1 MINFDSLT
9 LKAFLEE
16 NKDFLVGARIQK
28 IKQFSRAEVMLQLH
42 KSGETRKLY
51 ININPSCFH
60 LCFMS
65 EENEKKRA
73 LVAPKS
79 ALMFCMLL
87 RKYMDGVKITDVQVP
102 KYERIFEIYFDYYV
116 SEEEKNRYC
125 LAVELMGKYSNIIL
139 YNYDTNVIAGCCHNV
154 SAQKSKEREL
164 SGLLPYSY
172 PKKQRKKDLLKTSFE
187 EFQAVLKENK
197 NLSEEFYYLT
207 NVIVENAFGLSEN
220 EHELYEKLRNLV
232 SLSSVSPSVS
242 NDFEQFSLLD
252 IENAKKYDSTNEM
265 IDDYFT
271 YQQSEKAANTT
282 KIKLL
287 SHINQQ
293 IEKFEELKEKQEKL
307 AFETGTIEENKEKAD
322 LIMANLYQ
330 LKDGEK
336 ALRAVDFNGREV
348 VISLDE
354 NKSGSENAEHYYT
367 LYKKSKS
374 ASEKSKELLEETLKS
389 LKYWE
394 EKRQEAEETEDAKLL
409 ETLSKELLPQ
419 QTKQNNQKKSDKNLE
434 MVEFLGFK
442 IYVGKND
449 RQNDYLLS
457 KISSPEDLWFHPLNG
472 AGAHVLIKK
481 NKNGETVPDEVILK
495 AARLTKQYSSSKNS
509 TKVPIIYTNRKYVKK
524 ANNKIAF
531 VTYKYESEIM
541 V

>member
-16 NKDFLVGARIQK
+16 NKDFLIGARIQK
-28 IKQFSRAEVMLQLH
+28 IKQFSRLEVMFQLH
-42 KSGETRKLY
+42 KAGETRKLY

-60 LCFMS
+60 LCFIS
-65 EENEKKRA
+65 DKNEKKRS
-73 LVAPKS
+73 LTAPKS

-87 RKYMDGVKITDVQVP
+87 RKYMDGVKIADVQVP
-102 KYERIFEIYFDYYV
+102 KNERIFEIYFDYFV
-116 SEEEKNRYC
+116 SETEKNRFC

-139 YNYDTNVIAGCCHNV
+139 YNYETNVIAGCCHNV

-187 EFQAVLKENK
+187 EFQSVE
-197 NLSEEFYYLT
+197 NLSENFYYLT
-207 NVIVENAFGLSEN
+207 NVIVENAQAQSESKQ
-220 EHELYEKLRNLV
+220 ELFEKLKKLV
-232 SLSSVSPSVS
+232 SLSCINPCITE
-242 NDFEQFSLLD
+242 NFEQFSLLKL
-252 IENAKKYDSTNEM
+252 EGAKEYSSVNEM
-265 IDDYFT
+265 LDDYFT
-271 YQQSEKAANTT
+271 FQQSEKAANSVKT
-282 KIKLL
+282 KLL
-287 SHINQQ
+287 SYINQQ
-293 IEKFEELKEKQEKL
+293 IEKFDEMREKQEKL
-307 AFETGTIEENKEKAD
+307 VFETENIEEQKEKAD
-322 LIMANLYQ
+322 LIMANLYK
-330 LKDGEK
+330 LKGGEK
-336 ALRAVDFNGREV
+336 ELCALDYNGKE
-348 VISLDE
+348 IKIELDE
-354 NKSGSENAEHYYT
+354 NKSATENAEHYYS

-374 ASEKSKELLEETLKS
+374 ASGKSKELLEETLKS
-389 LKYWE
+389 LEFWK
-394 EKRQEAEETEDAKLL
+394 EKQKETEETEDTKKL
-409 ETLSKELLPQ
+409 EALSKELLPQ
-419 QTKQNNQKKSDKNLE
+419 PQQQNNQKKSDKTLE

-495 AARLTKQYSSSKNS
+495 AAKLTKQYSSSKNA

-531 VTYKYESEIM
+531 VTYKFESEIM

>member
-16 NKDFLVGARIQK
+16 NKDFFVGARIQK
-28 IKQFSRAEVMLQLH
+28 IKQFSRLEVMFQLH
-42 KSGETRKLY
+42 KSGETRKFY
-51 ININPSCFH
+51 VNINPSCFH

-65 EENEKKRA
+65 DKNEKKRSLA
-73 LVAPKS
+73 APKS

-87 RKYMDGVKITDVQVP
+87 RKYMDGVKIADVQVP
-102 KYERIFEIYFDYYV
+102 KNERIFEIYFDYFV
-116 SEEEKNRYC
+116 SETEKNRFC
-125 LAVELMGKYSNIIL
+125 LAIELMGKYSNIIL

-172 PKKQRKKDLLKTSFE
+172 PKKQRKKDLLKTDFA
-187 EFQAVLKENK
+187 EFSSLLKENK
-197 NLSEEFYYLT
+197 NLSDEFYYLT
-207 NVIVENAFGLSEN
+207 NVIIENAFKQSKSEA
-220 EHELYEKLRNLV
+220 ELFEKLKKLV
-232 SLSSVSPSVS
+232 SLSCINPCITE
-242 NDFEQFSLLD
+242 DFEQFSLLKL
-252 IENAKKYDSTNEM
+252 EGAKEYKSVNEM
-265 IDDYFT
+265 LDDYFT
-271 YQQSEKAANTT
+271 FQQSEKAVNSAKT
-282 KIKLL
+282 KLI
-287 SHINQQ
+287 SFINQQ

-307 AFETGTIEENKEKAD
+307 AFETENIEEQKEKAD
-322 LIMANLYQ
+322 LIIANLYQ
-330 LKDGEK
+330 LKGGEK
-336 ALRAVDFNGREV
+336 ELRTVDYNGKEI
-348 VISLDE
+348 VIPLDE

-374 ASEKSKELLEETLKS
+374 KCEKSKELLEETLKS
-389 LKYWE
+389 LDFWK
-394 EKRQEAEETEDAKLL
+394 EKQKIAEETEDTKEL
-409 ETLSKELLPQ
+409 EALSKELLPAPQ
-419 QTKQNNQKKSDKNLE
+419 QQNSQKKSDKTLE

-442 IYVGKND
+442 IYIGKND